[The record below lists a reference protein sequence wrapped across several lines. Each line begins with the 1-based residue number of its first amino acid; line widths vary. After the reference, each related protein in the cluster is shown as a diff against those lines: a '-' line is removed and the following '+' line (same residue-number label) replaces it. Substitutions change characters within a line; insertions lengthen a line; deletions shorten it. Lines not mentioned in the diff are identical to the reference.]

1 MTALVERRGERTGR
15 IVLGVLTV
23 LALYLLALVVRP
35 FASALFVAAVL
46 AAALSPWYEGMVRA
60 LRGRRQTSAV
70 VMTIALIL
78 VVVLPLAL
86 LGGVVAREVANG
98 VTYVRDT
105 FRSEGVA
112 GLLNDLP
119 GPLRALAEKIIAR
132 FPQQDLQEVA
142 GAQSGRAAS
151 YVGGI
156 LSATWD
162 MTMQLVMML
171 IAFFFLLIDG
181 PRLVD
186 WLEHVMPLKRGQT
199 RLLLGDFRNVSVT
212 VLVSSVATAAVQ
224 ALVAL
229 VGYLIAGLPQALFFA
244 FVTFVVGLVPA
255 VGGGAVGLFAAL
267 IMLLQGKVGWSVFL
281 ALWAILPVGLSDNV
295 VKPLLIRGKV
305 ELHGAVVFF
314 ALLGGLAV
322 FGPIGLLA
330 GPLVVSFFLAV
341 VRMWG
346 REDNEPGEA
355 PMPGDPKPTPS

>member
-1 MTALVERRGERTGR
+1 MVVTERRAEKTGR
-15 IVLGVLTV
+15 LVLGVLTV
-23 LALYLLALVVRP
+23 LALVLMAMVIQP

-46 AAALSPWYEGMVRA
+46 AAALSPWYERLAKAIG
-60 LRGRRQTSAV
+60 GRRQTASILVTLA
-70 VMTIALIL
+70 MLL
-78 VVVLPLAL
+78 VVVIPLAL
-86 LGGVVAREVANG
+86 LTMVVAREVANG

-105 FRSEGVA
+105 FRSEGVQ

-119 GPLRALAEKIIAR
+119 SPLRTLAEKVIAR
-132 FPQQDLQEVA
+132 FPQGQQDLQDVA

-151 YVGGI
+151 YVGRFF
-156 LSATWD
+156 SATWD
-162 MTMQLVMML
+162 VVMQLVMML

-186 WLEHVMPLKRGQT
+186 WLEDVMPLKRGQT
-199 RLLLGDFRNVSVT
+199 RQLLGDFRTVSVT

-229 VGYLIAGLPQALFFA
+229 AGYLIASLPQAAFFA
-244 FVTFVVGLVPA
+244 FVTFVVGLIPA

-267 IMLLQGKVGWSVFL
+267 IMLLQGKVGWAIFL
-281 ALWAILPVGLSDNV
+281 ALWAIIPVGLSDNV
-295 VKPLLIRGKV
+295 VKPMLIRGKV

-314 ALLGGLAV
+314 ALLGGLSV

-346 REDNEPGEA
+346 REEGEATSPLPGE
-355 PMPGDPKPTPS
+355 TR

>member
-1 MTALVERRGERTGR
+1 MTATTERRGERTGR
-15 IVLGVLTV
+15 IVLGVLTI
-23 LALYLLALVVRP
+23 LAISLLALIIHP
-35 FASALFVAAVL
+35 FASALFVASVL
-46 AAALSPWYEGMVRA
+46 AAALSPWYEALTRV
-60 LRGRRQTSAV
+60 LRGRRQTAAILV
-70 VMTIALIL
+70 TIALVL
-78 VVVLPLAL
+78 VVVIPLVL
-86 LGGVVAREVANG
+86 LAGVVAREVANG

-119 GPLRALAEKIIAR
+119 GPLRTVAEKIIAR
-132 FPQQDLQEVA
+132 FPQGQENLQQVA
-142 GAQSGRAAS
+142 GAQTGRAAS

-162 MTMQLVMML
+162 MVMQLVMML

-186 WLEHVMPLKRGQT
+186 WLENVMPLKRGLT
-199 RLLLGDFRNVSVT
+199 RRLLGDFRTVSVT

-224 ALVAL
+224 AAVAL
-229 VGYLIAGLPQALFFA
+229 VGYLIAGLPQAFFFA

-267 IMLLQGKVGWSVFL
+267 IMLVQGKTGWAIFL

-346 REDNEPGEA
+346 REEGETSAKVPGEPA
-355 PMPGDPKPTPS
+355 

>member
-1 MTALVERRGERTGR
+1 MTAITERRGERTGR

-23 LALYLLALVVRP
+23 LALFLLALIIHP

-46 AAALSPWYEGMVRA
+46 AAALSPWYERLTRA
-60 LRGRRQTSAV
+60 LGGRRQTAAILV
-70 VMTIALIL
+70 TIALLL
-78 VVVLPLAL
+78 VVVIPLVL
-86 LGGVVAREVANG
+86 LAGVLAREVANG

-119 GPLRALAEKIIAR
+119 GPLRSLAEKIIAR
-132 FPQQDLQEVA
+132 FPQGQENLQQVA

-151 YVGGI
+151 YLGGI

-162 MTMQLVMML
+162 MVMQLVMML

-186 WLEHVMPLKRGQT
+186 WLENVMPLKRGLT
-199 RLLLGDFRNVSVT
+199 RQLLSDFRTVSVT

-224 ALVAL
+224 AAVAL
-229 VGYLIAGLPQALFFA
+229 VGYLIAGLPQAFFFA

-267 IMLLQGKVGWSVFL
+267 IMLLQGKTGWALFL
-281 ALWAILPVGLSDNV
+281 VVWAILPVGLSDNV

-346 REDNEPGEA
+346 REEGETTAKVPGEPRA
-355 PMPGDPKPTPS
+355 

>member
-1 MTALVERRGERTGR
+1 MVVTERRGEKTGR
-15 IVLGVLTV
+15 LVLGVLTV
-23 LALYLLALVVRP
+23 LALVLMAMVIQP

-46 AAALSPWYEGMVRA
+46 AAALSPWYEHLARRLG
-60 LRGRRQTSAV
+60 GRRQTASILVTLA
-70 VMTIALIL
+70 MLL
-78 VVVLPLAL
+78 VVVIPLAL
-86 LGGVVAREVANG
+86 LAMVVAREVASG

-105 FRSEGVA
+105 FRSEGVQ

-119 GPLRALAEKIIAR
+119 GPLRALAERVIAR
-132 FPQQDLQEVA
+132 FPQGQQDLQDVA

-151 YVGGI
+151 YVGRFF
-156 LSATWD
+156 SATWD
-162 MTMQLVMML
+162 VIMQLVMML

-186 WLEHVMPLKRGQT
+186 WLENVMPLKRGQT
-199 RLLLGDFRNVSVT
+199 RQLLGDFRNVSVT

-229 VGYLIAGLPQALFFA
+229 VGYLIAGLPQAAFFA

-267 IMLLQGKVGWSVFL
+267 IMLLQGKVGWAIFL

-346 REDNEPGEA
+346 REEGETTASLPGEA
-355 PMPGDPKPTPS
+355 R

>member
-1 MTALVERRGERTGR
+1 MTALKERRGERTGR
-15 IVLGVLTV
+15 IVLGVLTIIA
-23 LALYLLALVVRP
+23 LALLALIIQP

-46 AAALSPWYEGMVRA
+46 AASLSPWYERLTRA
-60 LRGRRQTSAV
+60 IGGRRQTA
-70 VMTIALIL
+70 AIL
-78 VVVLPLAL
+78 VTTAL
-86 LGGVVAREVANG
+86 LLIVVIPLLLLAGVLAREVANG

-105 FRSEGVA
+105 FKSEGVA

-132 FPQQDLQEVA
+132 FPQGQENLQQVA
-142 GAQSGRAAS
+142 GAQTGRAAS
-151 YVGGI
+151 YLGGI

-162 MTMQLVMML
+162 MVMQLVMML

-181 PRLVD
+181 PLLVD
-186 WLEHVMPLKRGQT
+186 WLENVMPLKRGAT
-199 RLLLGDFRNVSVT
+199 RQLLGDFRTVSVT

-224 ALVAL
+224 AAVAL

-267 IMLLQGKVGWSVFL
+267 IMLLQGKTGWALFL

-346 REDNEPGEA
+346 REEGETTAKVPGETA
-355 PMPGDPKPTPS
+355 